1 MVQRKEKHWR
11 ADWNE
16 RSVGKKENER
26 QAYPDAFREN
36 RSRKARKIERNK
48 VGVVRVHTEQEIS
61 TQKSGQ
67 EKDRWV
73 SKERRIRKQEKN
85 QESLEMYRHS
95 SRWLAFE
102 EAVQEN

>member
-48 VGVVRVHTEQEIS
+48 
-61 TQKSGQ
+61 